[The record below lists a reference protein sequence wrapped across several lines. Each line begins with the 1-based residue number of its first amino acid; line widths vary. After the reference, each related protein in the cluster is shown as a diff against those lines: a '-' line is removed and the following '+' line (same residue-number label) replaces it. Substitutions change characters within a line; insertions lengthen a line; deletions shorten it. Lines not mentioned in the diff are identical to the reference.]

1 MLEFILKIQARDSKG
16 LVSAISTTIAN
27 KGYNIVKNDEF
38 VDPLKQ
44 RFFMRLKIQKEI
56 KPLNTEIKEQEER
69 SLKTALFKALE
80 NFSELL
86 IGVILTHKKNII
98 LLATKESHCL
108 GDLLLR
114 VYGGEL
120 NAQILG
126 VISNHEILRPLVE
139 KFDIPYFYAPCVDQI
154 LHEKE
159 VLEIIKNLE
168 LKHKVSTDLLVLAK
182 YMRILSHDF
191 TKRYENQILNIHHS
205 FLPAF
210 IGANP
215 YQQAFERGVKVIGAT
230 AHFVNESLDAGPIII
245 QDTLPINHNYS
256 VEKMR
261 LAGKDIEK
269 LVLARALKL
278 VLEDRVF
285 VHENK
290 TVVFWM
296 PLDFSNLNEESLKY
310 QIKAEFFKD
319 KKFLYSG
326 GKIDFILSY
335 KHRSNAILPIL
346 WGEAKRGNFDDLDKA
361 FTQLLLTIGQHRL
374 YTHHTPP
381 YLCAFDAFRMEFIA
395 FDDAITSFFYQS
407 GINFSITPSN
417 HNTEG
422 FKHALN
428 AFKAMCKSH
437 KFVFNFKTQSQ
448 ECKEFIKNNLNSS
461 HLLNKIP
468 IDKNNFF
475 TIYQKW
481 FEAVKPTIDIDWEV
495 AKTKGILDADYYLAD
510 LLSDGD
516 KTIIEKLQTILSS
529 SYYKLKRG
537 VNELGKIDFMEVG
550 FTDGQQAHQEF
561 WNIYKRPPKVEF
573 QAFILERRDLLVPS
587 DVRERKGAFFT
598 PRIWVEKSQEYLAK
612 ALGQDYQEDYII
624 WDCAGGT
631 GNLLNG
637 LTNKANCFLSTLD
650 SNDVAIVK
658 ELAATNKLNLLENH
672 VFQFDFLND
681 DFNKAPKSLQE
692 ILNDKEKRK
701 KLIIYINPPYAEATS
716 AKTPSGTGKNKDLVA
731 RGNLICEK
739 YKDELNKANNELF
752 AQFFMRI
759 YKELDGCIMASFST
773 LKYLNS
779 SNFKKFREVFK
790 AEFKGGFMVPADTFD
805 NVKGQFPIGFLV
817 WDTAT
822 PPPLKPTNALNLEV
836 FDSFGEF
843 LGYKTFKP
851 IVDKVKNINQ
861 YLKRYNINNSNI
873 LGFIDCAGVDFQNN
887 NFVNLANNKNPK
899 RNITFFGLTPTNLLI
914 GAIYFSIRHCIKA
927 TWQNDRDQFY
937 APYDDAFQ
945 DDSEFKNNCL
955 TFMLFHAQNRITT
968 TQGTNH
974 FIPFSETEVKAEGR
988 YSSHALLDFLKGK
1001 IKEEGDSLFLNAK
1014 KENKPLEFSQS
1025 ASKVFDA
1032 GREIYRYYHTQA
1044 STNRLYNANASLYD
1058 IKEFFQGRNAQ
1069 GKLNLP
1075 AKAKDEYYKQ
1085 LYANLQDALK
1095 DLAKEI
1101 QPKVYEYG
1109 FLRE

>member
-1 MLEFILKIQARDSKG
+1 ML
-16 LVSAISTTIAN
+16 
-27 KGYNIVKNDEF
+27 
-38 VDPLKQ
+38 
-44 RFFMRLKIQKEI
+44 
-56 KPLNTEIKEQEER
+56 
-69 SLKTALFKALE
+69 
-80 NFSELL
+80 
-86 IGVILTHKKNII
+86 
-98 LLATKESHCL
+98 
-108 GDLLLR
+108 
-114 VYGGEL
+114 
-120 NAQILG
+120 
-126 VISNHEILRPLVE
+126 
-139 KFDIPYFYAPCVDQI
+139 
-154 LHEKE
+154 
-159 VLEIIKNLE
+159 
-168 LKHKVSTDLLVLAK
+168 
-182 YMRILSHDF
+182 
-191 TKRYENQILNIHHS
+191 
-205 FLPAF
+205 
-210 IGANP
+210 
-215 YQQAFERGVKVIGAT
+215 
-230 AHFVNESLDAGPIII
+230 
-245 QDTLPINHNYS
+245 
-256 VEKMR
+256 
-261 LAGKDIEK
+261 
-269 LVLARALKL
+269 
-278 VLEDRVF
+278 
-285 VHENK
+285 
-290 TVVFWM
+290 
-296 PLDFSNLNEESLKY
+296 LDFSNLNEETLKS

-326 GKIDFILSY
+326 DKIDFMLSY
-335 KHRSNAILPIL
+335 KHSSAILPIL

-361 FTQLLLTIGQHRL
+361 FTQLLLTIGKHKL

-395 FDDAITSFFYQS
+395 YDDAITSFFYKS
-407 GINFSITPSN
+407 DIDFSITSSN

-422 FKHALN
+422 FKHALD
-428 AFKAMCKSH
+428 AFKAMSKSH
-437 KFVFNFKTQSQ
+437 KFVFDFKTQSQ
-448 ECKEFIKNNLNSS
+448 ECKEFIENNLNSS
-461 HLLNKIP
+461 HLLNKIQ

-481 FEAVKPTIDIDWEV
+481 LEAVKPTIDIDWEV

-516 KTIIEKLQTILSS
+516 KTIIEKLQTILNS

-561 WNIYKRPPKVEF
+561 WRIYERPPKVEF
-573 QAFILERRDLLVPS
+573 QAVILERRDLLVPS

-598 PRIWVEKSQEYLAK
+598 PKIWVEKSQEYLAK

-658 ELAATNKLNLLENH
+658 ELATANKLNLLENH

-681 DFNKAPKSLQE
+681 DFFSDKMPKSLQE

-759 YKELDGCIMASFST
+759 YKELNGCIMASFST

-779 SNFKKFREVFK
+779 SNFKRFREVFK
-790 AEFKGGFMVPADTFD
+790 AKFLEGFMVPADSFD

-822 PPPLKPTNALNLEV
+822 PPPPLKPTNALNLEV
-836 FDSFGEF
+836 FDSLGEF

-851 IVDKVKNINQ
+851 IVDRVKNINQ
-861 YLKRYNINNSNI
+861 YLKQYNINNSNI

-945 DDSEFKNNCL
+945 DDSEFKSNCL
-955 TFMLFHAQNRITT
+955 IFMLFYTQNRITT

-974 FIPFSETEVKAEGR
+974 FIPFSETEVNAKER
-988 YSSHALLDFLKGK
+988 YSSHALLDFLKGG

-1014 KENKPLEFSQS
+1014 KENKPPKFSPC
-1025 ASKVFDA
+1025 ASKVLDA
-1032 GREIYRYYHTQA
+1032 GKEIYRYYHTQDFK
-1044 STNRLYNANASLYD
+1044 NRPYNANISLYD
-1058 IKEFFQGRNAQ
+1058 IKEFFQGRNVQ

-1075 AKAKDEYYKQ
+1075 AKAKDGYYKQ

>member
-1 MLEFILKIQARDSKG
+1 
-16 LVSAISTTIAN
+16 
-27 KGYNIVKNDEF
+27 
-38 VDPLKQ
+38 
-44 RFFMRLKIQKEI
+44 
-56 KPLNTEIKEQEER
+56 
-69 SLKTALFKALE
+69 
-80 NFSELL
+80 
-86 IGVILTHKKNII
+86 
-98 LLATKESHCL
+98 
-108 GDLLLR
+108 
-114 VYGGEL
+114 
-120 NAQILG
+120 
-126 VISNHEILRPLVE
+126 
-139 KFDIPYFYAPCVDQI
+139 
-154 LHEKE
+154 
-159 VLEIIKNLE
+159 
-168 LKHKVSTDLLVLAK
+168 
-182 YMRILSHDF
+182 
-191 TKRYENQILNIHHS
+191 
-205 FLPAF
+205 
-210 IGANP
+210 
-215 YQQAFERGVKVIGAT
+215 
-230 AHFVNESLDAGPIII
+230 
-245 QDTLPINHNYS
+245 
-256 VEKMR
+256 
-261 LAGKDIEK
+261 
-269 LVLARALKL
+269 
-278 VLEDRVF
+278 
-285 VHENK
+285 
-290 TVVFWM
+290 M
-296 PLDFSNLNEESLKY
+296 PLDFSNLNEEPLKS

-319 KKFLYSG
+319 KKFLYNG
-326 GKIDFILSY
+326 DKIDFMLSY
-335 KHRSNAILPIL
+335 KHSNATLPIL

-361 FTQLLLTIGQHRL
+361 FTQLLLTIGKHRL

-381 YLCAFDAFRMEFIA
+381 YLCAFNAFRMEFIA
-395 FDDAITSFFYQS
+395 FDDAITSFFYKS
-407 GINFSITPSN
+407 DIDFSITPSN
-417 HNTEG
+417 HNTDG
-422 FKHALN
+422 FKHALE
-428 AFKAMCKSH
+428 AFKAMSKSH
-437 KFVFNFKTQSQ
+437 KFVFNFKIQSQ
-448 ECKEFIKNNLNSS
+448 ECKEFIENNLNSS

-537 VNELGKIDFMEVG
+537 VNELGKIDFMEIG
-550 FTDGQQAHQEF
+550 FTDGQQAHKEF
-561 WNIYKRPPKVEF
+561 WSIYERPPKVEF

-598 PRIWVEKSQEYLAK
+598 PKIWVEKSQEYLAK

-658 ELAATNKLNLLENH
+658 ELAAANKLNLLENH

-681 DFNKAPKSLQE
+681 DLNKAPKSLQE
-692 ILNDKEKRK
+692 ILNDKEERK
-701 KLIIYINPPYAEATS
+701 KLIIYINPPYAEAGNK
-716 AKTPSGTGKNKDLVA
+716 AKMSGTGEHKAKVARNNKTHETYKDLLGSGA
-731 RGNLICEK
+731 
-739 YKDELNKANNELF
+739 NELF

-759 YKELDGCIMASFST
+759 YMELDGCIMASFST

-790 AEFKGGFMVPADTFD
+790 ATFLEGFMVPADSFD
-805 NVKGQFPIGFLV
+805 NVKGQFSIGFLV

-822 PPPLKPTNALNLEV
+822 PPLKPTNAINLEV
-836 FDSFGEF
+836 FDSLGEF
-843 LGYKTFKP
+843 LGYKNIHSCNKVLFLADYLQKFQPKKRDTIFGYLDPGRNSFQHQNLVHISVIDKSQQSHVKYFP
-851 IVDKVKNINQ
+851 IIATT
-861 YLKRYNINNSNI
+861 I
-873 LGFIDCAGVDFQNN
+873 LLVSVF
-887 NFVNLANNKNPK
+887 
-899 RNITFFGLTPTNLLI
+899 
-914 GAIYFSIRHCIKA
+914 FSIRHCIKA

-955 TFMLFHAQNRITT
+955 TFMLFHTQNRITT

-974 FIPFSETEVKAEGR
+974 FIPFSETEVNAKER
-988 YSSHALLDFLKGK
+988 YSSHALLDFLKGG

-1014 KENKPLEFSQS
+1014 KENKLLEFSPC
-1025 ASKVFDA
+1025 ASKVFEA
-1032 GREIYRYYHTQA
+1032 GREIYRHYHTQDF
-1044 STNRLYNANASLYD
+1044 TNRPYNANISLYD

>member
-1 MLEFILKIQARDSKG
+1 
-16 LVSAISTTIAN
+16 
-27 KGYNIVKNDEF
+27 
-38 VDPLKQ
+38 
-44 RFFMRLKIQKEI
+44 
-56 KPLNTEIKEQEER
+56 
-69 SLKTALFKALE
+69 
-80 NFSELL
+80 
-86 IGVILTHKKNII
+86 
-98 LLATKESHCL
+98 
-108 GDLLLR
+108 
-114 VYGGEL
+114 
-120 NAQILG
+120 
-126 VISNHEILRPLVE
+126 
-139 KFDIPYFYAPCVDQI
+139 
-154 LHEKE
+154 
-159 VLEIIKNLE
+159 
-168 LKHKVSTDLLVLAK
+168 
-182 YMRILSHDF
+182 
-191 TKRYENQILNIHHS
+191 
-205 FLPAF
+205 
-210 IGANP
+210 
-215 YQQAFERGVKVIGAT
+215 
-230 AHFVNESLDAGPIII
+230 
-245 QDTLPINHNYS
+245 
-256 VEKMR
+256 
-261 LAGKDIEK
+261 
-269 LVLARALKL
+269 
-278 VLEDRVF
+278 
-285 VHENK
+285 
-290 TVVFWM
+290 M
-296 PLDFSNLNEESLKY
+296 PLDCSKLNEETLKI

-326 GKIDFILSY
+326 DKIDFMLSY
-335 KHRSNAILPIL
+335 KHPNAILPIL

-361 FTQLLLTIGQHRL
+361 FTQLLLTIGKHRL
-374 YTHHTPP
+374 YTNHTPP
-381 YLCAFDAFRMEFIA
+381 YLCAFNAFRMEFIA
-395 FDDAITSFFYQS
+395 FDDAITNFFYQS
-407 GINFSITPSN
+407 DIDFSITPSN

-422 FKHALN
+422 FKHALD
-428 AFKAMCKSH
+428 AFKAKRKSP

-448 ECKEFIKNNLNSS
+448 ECKEFIENNLNSS
-461 HLLNKIP
+461 HLPNKIQ

-537 VNELGKIDFMEVG
+537 VNELGKIDFMEIG

-561 WNIYKRPPKVEF
+561 WRIYERPPKLEF
-573 QAFILERRDLLVPS
+573 QAFILERRDLLVQS

-658 ELAATNKLNLLENH
+658 ELAAANKLNLLENH

-739 YKDELNKANNELF
+739 YKDELNRANNELF

-759 YKELDGCIMASFST
+759 YMELNGCIMASFSK

-790 AEFKGGFMVPADTFD
+790 AKFLEGFMVPADSFD

-822 PPPLKPTNALNLEV
+822 PPTPPLKPTNALKLEV
-836 FDSFGEF
+836 FDSLGEF
-843 LGYKTFKP
+843 LGCKTFKP
-851 IVDKVKNINQ
+851 IVDKVKNINAWIKNYDNKKAQ
-861 YLKRYNINNSNI
+861 ATM
-873 LGFIDCAGVDFQNN
+873 GFMENPTPDFQNN
-887 NFVNLANNKNPK
+887 NFLCVLNQQGTRHNNY
-899 RNITFFGLTPTNLLI
+899 FGLTLTNLLI

-945 DDSEFKNNCL
+945 DDSEFKGNCL
-955 TFMLFHAQNRITT
+955 VFMLFHTQNRITT
-968 TQGTNH
+968 TQGANH
-974 FIPFSETEVKAEGR
+974 FIPFSEDEVNAKER

-1014 KENKPLEFSQS
+1014 KENKPLEFSLC

-1032 GREIYRYYHTQA
+1032 GREIYRHYHTQA
-1044 STNRLYNANASLYD
+1044 STNRHYNANASLYD

-1069 GKLNLP
+1069 GKLNSP
-1075 AKAKDEYYKQ
+1075 PKAKDEYYKK

>member
-1 MLEFILKIQARDSKG
+1 
-16 LVSAISTTIAN
+16 
-27 KGYNIVKNDEF
+27 
-38 VDPLKQ
+38 
-44 RFFMRLKIQKEI
+44 
-56 KPLNTEIKEQEER
+56 
-69 SLKTALFKALE
+69 
-80 NFSELL
+80 
-86 IGVILTHKKNII
+86 
-98 LLATKESHCL
+98 
-108 GDLLLR
+108 
-114 VYGGEL
+114 
-120 NAQILG
+120 
-126 VISNHEILRPLVE
+126 
-139 KFDIPYFYAPCVDQI
+139 
-154 LHEKE
+154 
-159 VLEIIKNLE
+159 
-168 LKHKVSTDLLVLAK
+168 
-182 YMRILSHDF
+182 
-191 TKRYENQILNIHHS
+191 
-205 FLPAF
+205 
-210 IGANP
+210 
-215 YQQAFERGVKVIGAT
+215 
-230 AHFVNESLDAGPIII
+230 
-245 QDTLPINHNYS
+245 
-256 VEKMR
+256 
-261 LAGKDIEK
+261 
-269 LVLARALKL
+269 
-278 VLEDRVF
+278 
-285 VHENK
+285 
-290 TVVFWM
+290 M
-296 PLDFSNLNEESLKY
+296 PLDCSNLNEETLKI

-326 GKIDFILSY
+326 DKIDFMLSY
-335 KHRSNAILPIL
+335 KHPNAILPIL

-361 FTQLLLTIGQHRL
+361 FTQLLLTIGKHRF

-395 FDDAITSFFYQS
+395 FDDAITSFFYES

-417 HNTEG
+417 HNTED
-422 FKHALN
+422 FKRALDK
-428 AFKAMCKSH
+428 FKAKCKSH
-437 KFVFNFKTQSQ
+437 KFVFDFKTQSQ
-448 ECKEFIKNNLNSS
+448 ECKEFIENNLNSS

-537 VNELGKIDFMEVG
+537 VNELGKIDFMEIG

-561 WNIYKRPPKVEF
+561 WNIYERPPKVEF

-658 ELAATNKLNLLENH
+658 ELAAANKLNLLENH

-681 DFNKAPKSLQE
+681 DFKKAPKSLQE

-701 KLIIYINPPYAEATS
+701 KLIIYINPPYAEAGNK
-716 AKTPSGTGKNKDLVA
+716 AKMSGTGEHKAKVA
-731 RGNLICEK
+731 RNNKTHET
-739 YKDELNKANNELF
+739 YKDFLGSGANELF

-759 YKELDGCIMASFST
+759 YMELNGCIMASFSK

-790 AEFKGGFMVPADTFD
+790 AKFLEGFMVPADSFD

-822 PPPLKPTNALNLEV
+822 PPLKPTSALNLEV
-836 FDSFGEF
+836 FDSLGEF
-843 LGYKTFKP
+843 LGYKN
-851 IVDKVKNINQ
+851 IVNENVKNIHMW
-861 YLKRYNINNSNI
+861 LKQKEKIENMEILGYIDTPTPDFQGSPSVAIINNKNSSKRHSVYFAIASSNI
-873 LGFIDCAGVDFQNN
+873 L
-887 NFVNLANNKNPK
+887 
-899 RNITFFGLTPTNLLI
+899 FGSVF
-914 GAIYFSIRHCIKA
+914 FSIRHCIKA

-955 TFMLFHAQNRITT
+955 IFMLFHTQNRITT

-974 FIPFSETEVKAEGR
+974 FIPFSETEVNAKER
-988 YSSHALLDFLKGK
+988 YSSHALLDFLKGE

-1014 KENKPLEFSQS
+1014 KENKPLEFSLC
-1025 ASKVFDA
+1025 ASRVRDA
-1032 GREIYRYYHTQA
+1032 GKEIYRYYHTQD
-1044 STNRLYNANASLYD
+1044 SINPHYNTNASLYD

-1075 AKAKDEYYKQ
+1075 AKAKDEHYKQ

>member
-1 MLEFILKIQARDSKG
+1 ML
-16 LVSAISTTIAN
+16 
-27 KGYNIVKNDEF
+27 
-38 VDPLKQ
+38 
-44 RFFMRLKIQKEI
+44 
-56 KPLNTEIKEQEER
+56 
-69 SLKTALFKALE
+69 
-80 NFSELL
+80 
-86 IGVILTHKKNII
+86 
-98 LLATKESHCL
+98 
-108 GDLLLR
+108 
-114 VYGGEL
+114 
-120 NAQILG
+120 
-126 VISNHEILRPLVE
+126 
-139 KFDIPYFYAPCVDQI
+139 
-154 LHEKE
+154 
-159 VLEIIKNLE
+159 
-168 LKHKVSTDLLVLAK
+168 
-182 YMRILSHDF
+182 
-191 TKRYENQILNIHHS
+191 
-205 FLPAF
+205 
-210 IGANP
+210 
-215 YQQAFERGVKVIGAT
+215 
-230 AHFVNESLDAGPIII
+230 LDC
-245 QDTLPINHNYS
+245 
-256 VEKMR
+256 
-261 LAGKDIEK
+261 
-269 LVLARALKL
+269 
-278 VLEDRVF
+278 
-285 VHENK
+285 
-290 TVVFWM
+290 
-296 PLDFSNLNEESLKY
+296 SNLNEETLKI

-319 KKFLYSG
+319 KKFLYSEG
-326 GKIDFILSY
+326 EGKIDFMLSY
-335 KHRSNAILPIL
+335 KHPNAILPIL
-346 WGEAKRGNFDDLDKA
+346 WGEAKKGNFDDLDKA
-361 FTQLLLTIGQHRL
+361 FTQLLLTIGKHRL
-374 YTHHTPP
+374 HAHHTPP

-395 FDDAITSFFYQS
+395 FDDAITSFFYES

-422 FKHALN
+422 FKHALDK
-428 AFKAMCKSH
+428 FKAKCKSH
-437 KFVFNFKTQSQ
+437 KFVFDFKTQSQ
-448 ECKEFIKNNLNSS
+448 ECKEFIENNLNSS
-461 HLLNKIP
+461 HLLNKIQ

-561 WNIYKRPPKVEF
+561 WNIYERPPKLEF

-658 ELAATNKLNLLENH
+658 ELAAANKLNLLENH

-681 DFNKAPKSLQE
+681 DFKKAPKSLQE

-701 KLIIYINPPYAEATS
+701 KLIIYINPPYAEAGNK
-716 AKTPSGTGKNKDLVA
+716 AKMSGTGEHKAKVA
-731 RGNLICEK
+731 RNNKVYET
-739 YKDELNKANNELF
+739 YKDFLGSGANELF

-759 YKELDGCIMASFST
+759 YMELDGCIMASFST

-790 AEFKGGFMVPADTFD
+790 AKFLEGFMVPADSFD

-822 PPPLKPTNALNLEV
+822 PPLKPTSALNLEV
-836 FDSFGEF
+836 FDSLGEF
-843 LGYKTFKP
+843 LGYKN
-851 IVDKVKNINQ
+851 IVNENVKNIHMW
-861 YLKRYNINNSNI
+861 LKQKEKIENMEILGYIDTPTPDFQGSPSVAIINNKNSSKRHSVYFAIASSNI
-873 LGFIDCAGVDFQNN
+873 L
-887 NFVNLANNKNPK
+887 
-899 RNITFFGLTPTNLLI
+899 FGSVF
-914 GAIYFSIRHCIKA
+914 FSIRHCIKA

-955 TFMLFHAQNRITT
+955 IFMLFHTQNRITT

-974 FIPFSETEVKAEGR
+974 FIPFSETEVNAKER

-1025 ASKVFDA
+1025 ASRVFDA
-1032 GREIYRYYHTQA
+1032 GKEIYRYYHTQA
-1044 STNRLYNANASLYD
+1044 STNRHYNANASLYD

>member
-1 MLEFILKIQARDSKG
+1 
-16 LVSAISTTIAN
+16 
-27 KGYNIVKNDEF
+27 
-38 VDPLKQ
+38 
-44 RFFMRLKIQKEI
+44 
-56 KPLNTEIKEQEER
+56 
-69 SLKTALFKALE
+69 
-80 NFSELL
+80 
-86 IGVILTHKKNII
+86 
-98 LLATKESHCL
+98 
-108 GDLLLR
+108 
-114 VYGGEL
+114 
-120 NAQILG
+120 
-126 VISNHEILRPLVE
+126 
-139 KFDIPYFYAPCVDQI
+139 
-154 LHEKE
+154 
-159 VLEIIKNLE
+159 
-168 LKHKVSTDLLVLAK
+168 
-182 YMRILSHDF
+182 
-191 TKRYENQILNIHHS
+191 
-205 FLPAF
+205 
-210 IGANP
+210 
-215 YQQAFERGVKVIGAT
+215 
-230 AHFVNESLDAGPIII
+230 
-245 QDTLPINHNYS
+245 
-256 VEKMR
+256 
-261 LAGKDIEK
+261 
-269 LVLARALKL
+269 
-278 VLEDRVF
+278 
-285 VHENK
+285 
-290 TVVFWM
+290 M
-296 PLDFSNLNEESLKY
+296 PLDCSKLNEETLKI

-319 KKFLYSG
+319 KKFLYSE
-326 GKIDFILSY
+326 GKIDFMLSY
-335 KHRSNAILPIL
+335 KHPNTILPIL
-346 WGEAKRGNFDDLDKA
+346 WGEAKKGNFDDLDKA
-361 FTQLLLTIGQHRL
+361 FTQLLLTIGKHRF

-395 FDDAITSFFYQS
+395 FDDVITNFFYES

-422 FKHALN
+422 FKRALDM
-428 AFKAMCKSH
+428 FKAKCKSH
-437 KFVFNFKTQSQ
+437 KFVFDFKTQSQ
-448 ECKEFIKNNLNSS
+448 ECKEFIENNLNSS
-461 HLLNKIP
+461 HLLNKIQ

-481 FEAVKPTIDIDWEV
+481 LEAVKPTIDIDWEV

-537 VNELGKIDFMEVG
+537 VNELGKIDFMEIG

-561 WNIYKRPPKVEF
+561 WNIYERPPKVEF
-573 QAFILERRDLLVPS
+573 QALILERRDLLVPS
-587 DVRERKGAFFT
+587 DARERKGAFFT

-624 WDCAGGT
+624 WDCARGT

-658 ELAATNKLNLLENH
+658 ELAAANKLNLLENH

-681 DFNKAPKSLQE
+681 DFKKAPKSLQE
-692 ILNDKEKRK
+692 ILEDKEKRK
-701 KLIIYINPPYAEATS
+701 KLIIYINPPYAEAGNK
-716 AKTPSGTGKNKDLVA
+716 AKMSGTGEHKAKVA
-731 RGNLICEK
+731 RNNKTHET
-739 YKDELNKANNELF
+739 YKDFLGSGANELF

-759 YKELDGCIMASFST
+759 YMELDGCIMASFSK

-790 AEFKGGFMVPADTFD
+790 AKFLEGFMVPADSFD

-822 PPPLKPTNALNLEV
+822 PPLKPTNALNLEV
-836 FDSFGEF
+836 FDSLGEF
-843 LGYKTFKP
+843 LGYKTIRSCNKVSFLADYLQKCQPTKRDTIFGYLDPGRNSFQHQNLVHISVIDKSQQSHVKYFP
-851 IVDKVKNINQ
+851 IIATT
-861 YLKRYNINNSNI
+861 I
-873 LGFIDCAGVDFQNN
+873 LLVSVF
-887 NFVNLANNKNPK
+887 
-899 RNITFFGLTPTNLLI
+899 
-914 GAIYFSIRHCIKA
+914 FSIRHCIKA

-955 TFMLFHAQNRITT
+955 TFMLFHTQNRITT

-974 FIPFSETEVKAEGR
+974 FIPFSETEVNAKER

-1001 IKEEGDSLFLNAK
+1001 IKEGGDSLFLNAK

-1025 ASKVFDA
+1025 ALNVFRT
-1032 GREIYRYYHTQA
+1032 GREIYRYYHTQD
-1044 STNRLYNANASLYD
+1044 STNRHYNANVSLYD

-1075 AKAKDEYYKQ
+1075 AKAKDEHYKQ
-1085 LYANLQDALK
+1085 LYTNLQDALK

>member
-1 MLEFILKIQARDSKG
+1 MLLDC
-16 LVSAISTTIAN
+16 N
-27 KGYNIVKNDEF
+27 K
-38 VDPLKQ
+38 
-44 RFFMRLKIQKEI
+44 
-56 KPLNTEIKEQEER
+56 
-69 SLKTALFKALE
+69 
-80 NFSELL
+80 
-86 IGVILTHKKNII
+86 
-98 LLATKESHCL
+98 
-108 GDLLLR
+108 
-114 VYGGEL
+114 
-120 NAQILG
+120 
-126 VISNHEILRPLVE
+126 
-139 KFDIPYFYAPCVDQI
+139 
-154 LHEKE
+154 
-159 VLEIIKNLE
+159 
-168 LKHKVSTDLLVLAK
+168 
-182 YMRILSHDF
+182 
-191 TKRYENQILNIHHS
+191 
-205 FLPAF
+205 
-210 IGANP
+210 
-215 YQQAFERGVKVIGAT
+215 
-230 AHFVNESLDAGPIII
+230 
-245 QDTLPINHNYS
+245 
-256 VEKMR
+256 
-261 LAGKDIEK
+261 
-269 LVLARALKL
+269 
-278 VLEDRVF
+278 
-285 VHENK
+285 
-290 TVVFWM
+290 
-296 PLDFSNLNEESLKY
+296 LNEETLKI

-319 KKFLYSG
+319 KKFLYSE
-326 GKIDFILSY
+326 GKIDFMLSY
-335 KHRSNAILPIL
+335 KHPNAILPIL
-346 WGEAKRGNFDDLDKA
+346 WGEAKKGNFDDLDKA
-361 FTQLLLTIGQHRL
+361 FMQLLLTIGKHKL

-381 YLCAFDAFRMEFIA
+381 YLCTFDAFRMEFIA
-395 FDDAITSFFYQS
+395 FDDTITNFFYES

-422 FKHALN
+422 FKHALDK
-428 AFKAMCKSH
+428 FKAKCKSH
-437 KFVFNFKTQSQ
+437 KFVFDFKTQSQ
-448 ECKEFIKNNLNSS
+448 ECKEFIENNLNSS
-461 HLLNKIP
+461 HLLNKIQ

-516 KTIIEKLQTILSS
+516 KTIIEKLQTILSF

-561 WNIYKRPPKVEF
+561 WNIYERPPKVEF

-658 ELAATNKLNLLENH
+658 ELAAANKLNLLENH

-692 ILNDKEKRK
+692 ILEDKEKRK
-701 KLIIYINPPYAEATS
+701 KLIIYINPPYAEAGNK
-716 AKTPSGTGKNKDLVA
+716 AKMSGTGEHKAKVA
-731 RGNLICEK
+731 RNNKTHET
-739 YKDELNKANNELF
+739 YKDFLGSGANELF

-759 YKELDGCIMASFST
+759 YMELNGCIMASFSK

-790 AEFKGGFMVPADTFD
+790 AKFLEGFMVPADSFD

-822 PPPLKPTNALNLEV
+822 PSLKPTNALNLEV
-836 FDSFGEF
+836 FDSLGEF
-843 LGYKTFKP
+843 LGYKNIHSCNKVLFLADYLQKFQPKKRDTIFGYLDPGRNSFQHQNLVHISVIDKSQQSHVKYFP
-851 IVDKVKNINQ
+851 IITTT
-861 YLKRYNINNSNI
+861 I
-873 LGFIDCAGVDFQNN
+873 LLVSVF
-887 NFVNLANNKNPK
+887 
-899 RNITFFGLTPTNLLI
+899 
-914 GAIYFSIRHCIKA
+914 FSIRHCIKA

-955 TFMLFHAQNRITT
+955 TFMLFHTQNRITT

-974 FIPFSETEVKAEGR
+974 FIPFSETEVKAKER
-988 YSSHALLDFLKGK
+988 YSSHALLDFLKGE
-1001 IKEEGDSLFLNAK
+1001 IKEEGDNLFLNAK

-1025 ASKVFDA
+1025 ALRVFDA
-1032 GREIYRYYHTQA
+1032 GREIYRYYHTQDF
-1044 STNRLYNANASLYD
+1044 TNRPYNANISLYD

-1075 AKAKDEYYKQ
+1075 AKAKDEHYKQ

>member
-1 MLEFILKIQARDSKG
+1 
-16 LVSAISTTIAN
+16 
-27 KGYNIVKNDEF
+27 
-38 VDPLKQ
+38 
-44 RFFMRLKIQKEI
+44 
-56 KPLNTEIKEQEER
+56 
-69 SLKTALFKALE
+69 
-80 NFSELL
+80 
-86 IGVILTHKKNII
+86 
-98 LLATKESHCL
+98 
-108 GDLLLR
+108 
-114 VYGGEL
+114 
-120 NAQILG
+120 
-126 VISNHEILRPLVE
+126 
-139 KFDIPYFYAPCVDQI
+139 
-154 LHEKE
+154 
-159 VLEIIKNLE
+159 
-168 LKHKVSTDLLVLAK
+168 
-182 YMRILSHDF
+182 
-191 TKRYENQILNIHHS
+191 
-205 FLPAF
+205 
-210 IGANP
+210 
-215 YQQAFERGVKVIGAT
+215 
-230 AHFVNESLDAGPIII
+230 
-245 QDTLPINHNYS
+245 
-256 VEKMR
+256 
-261 LAGKDIEK
+261 
-269 LVLARALKL
+269 
-278 VLEDRVF
+278 
-285 VHENK
+285 
-290 TVVFWM
+290 M
-296 PLDFSNLNEESLKY
+296 PLDCSKFNEETLKI

-326 GKIDFILSY
+326 GKIDFMLSY
-335 KHRSNAILPIL
+335 KHPNATLPIL

-361 FTQLLLTIGQHRL
+361 FTQLLLTIGKHRL
-374 YTHHTPP
+374 YNHHTPP
-381 YLCAFDAFRMEFIA
+381 YLCTFDAFRMEFIA
-395 FDDAITSFFYQS
+395 FDDTITNFFYES

-422 FKHALN
+422 FKRALDM
-428 AFKAMCKSH
+428 FKAKCKSH
-437 KFVFNFKTQSQ
+437 KFVFDFKTQSQ
-448 ECKEFIKNNLNSS
+448 ECKEFIENNLNSS
-461 HLLNKIP
+461 HLLNKIQ

-537 VNELGKIDFMEVG
+537 VNELGKIDFMEIG

-561 WNIYKRPPKVEF
+561 WNIYERPPKVEF
-573 QAFILERRDLLVPS
+573 QAFILERCDLLVPS

-598 PRIWVEKSQEYLAK
+598 PKIWVEKSQEYLAK

-637 LTNKANCFLSTLD
+637 LINKANCFLSTLD

-681 DFNKAPKSLQE
+681 DFKSVPKSLQE

-701 KLIIYINPPYAEATS
+701 KLIIYINPPYAEAGNK
-716 AKTPSGTGKNKDLVA
+716 AKMSGTGKHKDLVA

-759 YKELDGCIMASFST
+759 YMELDGCIMASFST

-790 AEFKGGFMVPADTFD
+790 AKFLEGFMVPADSFD

-822 PPPLKPTNALNLEV
+822 PPLKPTNALNLEV
-836 FDSFGEF
+836 FDSLGGF
-843 LGYKTFKP
+843 LGYKN
-851 IVDKVKNINQ
+851 IVNENVKNIHMW
-861 YLKRYNINNSNI
+861 LKQKEKIENMEILGYIDTPTPDFQGSPSVAIINNKNSSKRHSVYFAIASSNI
-873 LGFIDCAGVDFQNN
+873 L
-887 NFVNLANNKNPK
+887 
-899 RNITFFGLTPTNLLI
+899 FGSVF
-914 GAIYFSIRHCIKA
+914 FSIRHCIKA

-955 TFMLFHAQNRITT
+955 TFMLFHTQNRITT

-974 FIPFSETEVKAEGR
+974 FIPFSETEVNAKER

-1001 IKEEGDSLFLNAK
+1001 IKEGGDSLFLNAK

-1025 ASKVFDA
+1025 ASRVFDA
-1032 GREIYRYYHTQA
+1032 GKEIYRYYHKQA
-1044 STNRLYNANASLYD
+1044 STNRPYNANVSLYD

>member
-1 MLEFILKIQARDSKG
+1 
-16 LVSAISTTIAN
+16 
-27 KGYNIVKNDEF
+27 
-38 VDPLKQ
+38 
-44 RFFMRLKIQKEI
+44 
-56 KPLNTEIKEQEER
+56 
-69 SLKTALFKALE
+69 
-80 NFSELL
+80 
-86 IGVILTHKKNII
+86 
-98 LLATKESHCL
+98 
-108 GDLLLR
+108 
-114 VYGGEL
+114 
-120 NAQILG
+120 
-126 VISNHEILRPLVE
+126 
-139 KFDIPYFYAPCVDQI
+139 
-154 LHEKE
+154 
-159 VLEIIKNLE
+159 
-168 LKHKVSTDLLVLAK
+168 
-182 YMRILSHDF
+182 
-191 TKRYENQILNIHHS
+191 
-205 FLPAF
+205 
-210 IGANP
+210 
-215 YQQAFERGVKVIGAT
+215 
-230 AHFVNESLDAGPIII
+230 
-245 QDTLPINHNYS
+245 
-256 VEKMR
+256 
-261 LAGKDIEK
+261 
-269 LVLARALKL
+269 
-278 VLEDRVF
+278 
-285 VHENK
+285 
-290 TVVFWM
+290 M
-296 PLDFSNLNEESLKY
+296 PLDCSNLNEEPLKS

-326 GKIDFILSY
+326 GKIDFMLSY
-335 KHRSNAILPIL
+335 KHPNATLPIL

-361 FTQLLLTIGQHRL
+361 FTQLLLTIGKHRL
-374 YTHHTPP
+374 YNHHTPP

-395 FDDAITSFFYQS
+395 FDDTITNFFYES

-422 FKHALN
+422 FKRALDM
-428 AFKAMCKSH
+428 FKAKCKSH
-437 KFVFNFKTQSQ
+437 KFVFDFKTQSQ
-448 ECKEFIKNNLNSS
+448 ECKEFIENNLNSS
-461 HLLNKIP
+461 HLLNKIQ

-550 FTDGQQAHQEF
+550 FTDGQQAHKEF
-561 WNIYKRPPKVEF
+561 WRIYERPPKVEF
-573 QAFILERRDLLVPS
+573 QAVILERRDLLVPS

-658 ELAATNKLNLLENH
+658 DLAAKNHLKLLENH

-681 DFNKAPKSLQE
+681 DFFGEKVPKSLQE
-692 ILNDKEKRK
+692 ILKDKEKLK
-701 KLIIYINPPYAEATS
+701 KLIVYINPPYAEAGNK
-716 AKTPSGTGKNKDLVA
+716 AKMSGTGKHKDLVA

-759 YKELDGCIMASFST
+759 YMELDGCIMASFST

-790 AEFKGGFMVPADTFD
+790 AKFLEGFMVPADTFD

-822 PPPLKPTNALNLEV
+822 PPLKPTNAINLEV
-836 FDSFGEF
+836 FDSLGEF
-843 LGYKTFKP
+843 LGYKN
-851 IVDKVKNINQ
+851 IVNENVKNIHMW
-861 YLKRYNINNSNI
+861 LKQKEKIENMEILGYIDTPTPDFQGSPSVAIINNKNSSKCHSVYFAIASSNI
-873 LGFIDCAGVDFQNN
+873 LFGGVF
-887 NFVNLANNKNPK
+887 
-899 RNITFFGLTPTNLLI
+899 
-914 GAIYFSIRHCIKA
+914 FSIRHCIKA

-955 TFMLFHAQNRITT
+955 IFMLFHTQNRITT

-974 FIPFSETEVKAEGR
+974 FIPFSETEVNAKER

-1025 ASKVFDA
+1025 ASRVFDA
-1032 GREIYRYYHTQA
+1032 GREVYRYYHTQDF
-1044 STNRLYNANASLYD
+1044 TNRPYNANISLYD

-1069 GKLNLP
+1069 GKLNSP
-1075 AKAKDEYYKQ
+1075 PKAKDEYYKQ

>member
-1 MLEFILKIQARDSKG
+1 MLS
-16 LVSAISTTIAN
+16 
-27 KGYNIVKNDEF
+27 
-38 VDPLKQ
+38 
-44 RFFMRLKIQKEI
+44 
-56 KPLNTEIKEQEER
+56 
-69 SLKTALFKALE
+69 
-80 NFSELL
+80 
-86 IGVILTHKKNII
+86 
-98 LLATKESHCL
+98 
-108 GDLLLR
+108 
-114 VYGGEL
+114 
-120 NAQILG
+120 
-126 VISNHEILRPLVE
+126 
-139 KFDIPYFYAPCVDQI
+139 
-154 LHEKE
+154 
-159 VLEIIKNLE
+159 
-168 LKHKVSTDLLVLAK
+168 
-182 YMRILSHDF
+182 
-191 TKRYENQILNIHHS
+191 
-205 FLPAF
+205 
-210 IGANP
+210 
-215 YQQAFERGVKVIGAT
+215 
-230 AHFVNESLDAGPIII
+230 
-245 QDTLPINHNYS
+245 
-256 VEKMR
+256 
-261 LAGKDIEK
+261 
-269 LVLARALKL
+269 
-278 VLEDRVF
+278 
-285 VHENK
+285 
-290 TVVFWM
+290 
-296 PLDFSNLNEESLKY
+296 DFSKLNEEPLKY

-326 GKIDFILSY
+326 DKIDFMLSY
-335 KHRSNAILPIL
+335 KRPDATLPIL
-346 WGEAKRGNFDDLDKA
+346 WGEAKRGDFDDLDKA
-361 FTQLLLTIGQHRL
+361 FTQLLLTIGKLRL

-395 FDDAITSFFYQS
+395 FDDTITNFFYES
-407 GINFSITPSN
+407 GIDFSITPSN

-428 AFKAMCKSH
+428 AFKAKCKSH
-437 KFVFNFKTQSQ
+437 KFVFDFKTQSQ
-448 ECKEFIKNNLNSS
+448 ECKEFIENNLNSS
-461 HLLNKIP
+461 HLLNKIQ

-550 FTDGQQAHQEF
+550 FTDGQQAHKEF
-561 WNIYKRPPKVEF
+561 WNIYERPPKLEF
-573 QAFILERRDLLVPS
+573 QAFILGRRDLLVPS

-598 PRIWVEKSQEYLAK
+598 PKIWVEKSQEYLAK

-681 DFNKAPKSLQE
+681 DFNKVPKSLQE

-701 KLIIYINPPYAEATS
+701 KLIIYINPPYAEAGNK
-716 AKTPSGTGKNKDLVA
+716 AKMSGTGEHKAKVA
-731 RGNLICEK
+731 RNNKTHET
-739 YKDELNKANNELF
+739 YKDFLGSGANELF

-759 YKELDGCIMASFST
+759 YRELNGCIMASFST

-790 AEFKGGFMVPADTFD
+790 AKFLEGFMVPADSFD

-822 PPPLKPTNALNLEV
+822 PPLKPTNALNLEV
-836 FDSFGEF
+836 FDSLGEF
-843 LGYKTFKP
+843 LGYKN
-851 IVDKVKNINQ
+851 IVNENVKNIHKW
-861 YLKRYNINNSNI
+861 LKQKEKIENMEILGYIDTPTPDFQGSSSVAIINNKNSSKRHSVYFAIASSNI
-873 LGFIDCAGVDFQNN
+873 L
-887 NFVNLANNKNPK
+887 
-899 RNITFFGLTPTNLLI
+899 FGSVF
-914 GAIYFSIRHCIKA
+914 FSIRHCIKA

-955 TFMLFHAQNRITT
+955 IFMLFHTQNRITT

-974 FIPFSETEVKAEGR
+974 FIPFSETEANAKER

-1001 IKEEGDSLFLNAK
+1001 IKEESDSLFLNAK
-1014 KENKPLEFSQS
+1014 KENKPLKFSPS
-1025 ASKVFDA
+1025 ALKVFNA
-1032 GREIYRYYHTQA
+1032 GKKIYRHYHTQD
-1044 STNRLYNANASLYD
+1044 STNPHYNANVSLYD
-1058 IKEFFQGRNAQ
+1058 IKEFFQGRNVQ

>member
-1 MLEFILKIQARDSKG
+1 MLS
-16 LVSAISTTIAN
+16 
-27 KGYNIVKNDEF
+27 
-38 VDPLKQ
+38 
-44 RFFMRLKIQKEI
+44 
-56 KPLNTEIKEQEER
+56 
-69 SLKTALFKALE
+69 
-80 NFSELL
+80 
-86 IGVILTHKKNII
+86 
-98 LLATKESHCL
+98 
-108 GDLLLR
+108 
-114 VYGGEL
+114 
-120 NAQILG
+120 
-126 VISNHEILRPLVE
+126 
-139 KFDIPYFYAPCVDQI
+139 
-154 LHEKE
+154 
-159 VLEIIKNLE
+159 
-168 LKHKVSTDLLVLAK
+168 
-182 YMRILSHDF
+182 
-191 TKRYENQILNIHHS
+191 
-205 FLPAF
+205 
-210 IGANP
+210 
-215 YQQAFERGVKVIGAT
+215 
-230 AHFVNESLDAGPIII
+230 
-245 QDTLPINHNYS
+245 
-256 VEKMR
+256 
-261 LAGKDIEK
+261 
-269 LVLARALKL
+269 
-278 VLEDRVF
+278 
-285 VHENK
+285 
-290 TVVFWM
+290 
-296 PLDFSNLNEESLKY
+296 DFSSLNEETLKNK
-310 QIKAEFFKD
+310 IKDEFFKD

-326 GKIDFILSY
+326 GKIDFMLSY
-335 KHRSNAILPIL
+335 KHPNATLPIL
-346 WGEAKRGNFDDLDKA
+346 WGEAKRGDFGDLDKA
-361 FTQLLLTIGQHRL
+361 FTQLLLTIGKHRL
-374 YTHHTPP
+374 YNHHTPP
-381 YLCAFDAFRMEFIA
+381 YLCAFNAFRMEFVA
-395 FDDAITSFFYQS
+395 FDDVITSFFYES
-407 GINFSITPSN
+407 HIDFSITPSN

-428 AFKAMCKSH
+428 VFKVMCKSH

-448 ECKEFIKNNLNSS
+448 ECKEFIENHLNSS

-537 VNELGKIDFMEVG
+537 VNELGKIDFMEIG
-550 FTDGQQAHQEF
+550 FTDGQQAHKEF
-561 WNIYKRPPKVEF
+561 WNIYERPPKVEF

-658 ELAATNKLNLLENH
+658 ELAAANKLNLLENH

-681 DFNKAPKSLQE
+681 DFKSDKMPKSLQE

-701 KLIIYINPPYAEATS
+701 KLIIYINPPYAEAGNK
-716 AKTPSGTGKNKDLVA
+716 AKMSGTGEHKAKVARNNKTHETYKDLLGSGA
-731 RGNLICEK
+731 
-739 YKDELNKANNELF
+739 NELF

-759 YKELDGCIMASFST
+759 YKELNGVILASFST
-773 LKYLNS
+773 LKNLQG

-790 AEFKGGFMVPADTFD
+790 AEFKGGFMVPADSFD

-836 FDSFGEF
+836 FDSLGEF
-843 LGYKTFKP
+843 LGYKN
-851 IVDKVKNINQ
+851 IVNENVKNIHMW
-861 YLKRYNINNSNI
+861 LKQKEKIENMEILGYIDTPTPDFQGSPSVAIINNKNSSKRHSVYFAIASSNI
-873 LGFIDCAGVDFQNN
+873 L
-887 NFVNLANNKNPK
+887 
-899 RNITFFGLTPTNLLI
+899 I
-914 GAIYFSIRHCIKA
+914 GSVFFSIRHCIKA

-955 TFMLFHAQNRITT
+955 TFMLFHTQNRITT

-974 FIPFSETEVKAEGR
+974 FIPFSETEVNAKER
-988 YSSHALLDFLKGK
+988 YRSHILLDFLNGK
-1001 IKEEGDSLFLNAK
+1001 IREQKESSNLFLSVK

-1025 ASKVFDA
+1025 ASRVFDA
-1032 GREIYRYYHTQA
+1032 GREIYRYYHAQDF
-1044 STNRLYNANASLYD
+1044 NKNDYNANASLYD

-1075 AKAKDEYYKQ
+1075 AKAKNEYYKQ

>member
-1 MLEFILKIQARDSKG
+1 ML
-16 LVSAISTTIAN
+16 
-27 KGYNIVKNDEF
+27 
-38 VDPLKQ
+38 
-44 RFFMRLKIQKEI
+44 
-56 KPLNTEIKEQEER
+56 
-69 SLKTALFKALE
+69 
-80 NFSELL
+80 
-86 IGVILTHKKNII
+86 
-98 LLATKESHCL
+98 
-108 GDLLLR
+108 
-114 VYGGEL
+114 
-120 NAQILG
+120 
-126 VISNHEILRPLVE
+126 
-139 KFDIPYFYAPCVDQI
+139 
-154 LHEKE
+154 
-159 VLEIIKNLE
+159 
-168 LKHKVSTDLLVLAK
+168 
-182 YMRILSHDF
+182 
-191 TKRYENQILNIHHS
+191 
-205 FLPAF
+205 
-210 IGANP
+210 
-215 YQQAFERGVKVIGAT
+215 
-230 AHFVNESLDAGPIII
+230 
-245 QDTLPINHNYS
+245 
-256 VEKMR
+256 
-261 LAGKDIEK
+261 
-269 LVLARALKL
+269 
-278 VLEDRVF
+278 
-285 VHENK
+285 
-290 TVVFWM
+290 
-296 PLDFSNLNEESLKY
+296 LDFSSLNEETLKI

-326 GKIDFILSY
+326 EKIDFILSY
-335 KHRSNAILPIL
+335 KHPNAILPIL
-346 WGEAKRGNFDDLDKA
+346 WGEAKRGGFDDLDKA
-361 FTQLLLTIGQHRL
+361 FTQLLLTIGKNRL
-374 YTHHTPP
+374 YNHYTPP

-395 FDDAITSFFYQS
+395 FDDAITNFFYES

-422 FKHALN
+422 FKHALDM
-428 AFKAMCKSH
+428 FKAKCKSH

-448 ECKEFIKNNLNSS
+448 ECKEFIENNLNFS
-461 HLLNKIP
+461 HLLNKIQ

-537 VNELGKIDFMEVG
+537 VNELGKIDFMEIG
-550 FTDGQQAHQEF
+550 FTDGQQAHKEF
-561 WNIYKRPPKVEF
+561 WNIYERPPKLEF

-658 ELAATNKLNLLENH
+658 ELAAANKLNLLENH

-681 DFNKAPKSLQE
+681 DFKKVPKSLQE

-701 KLIIYINPPYAEATS
+701 KLIIYINPPYAEAGNK
-716 AKTPSGTGKNKDLVA
+716 AKMSGTGEHKAKVARNNKTHETYKDLLGSGA
-731 RGNLICEK
+731 
-739 YKDELNKANNELF
+739 NELF
-752 AQFFMRI
+752 AQFFMHI
-759 YKELDGCIMASFST
+759 YTELNGCIMASFSK

-790 AEFKGGFMVPADTFD
+790 AKFLEGFMVPADTFD

-822 PPPLKPTNALNLEV
+822 PPLKPTNAINLEV
-836 FDSFGEF
+836 FDSLGEF
-843 LGYKTFKP
+843 LGYKNIHLCNKVLFLADYLQKFQPTKRDTIFGYLDPGRNSFQHQNLVHISVIDKSKQSHVKYFP
-851 IVDKVKNINQ
+851 IIATT
-861 YLKRYNINNSNI
+861 I
-873 LGFIDCAGVDFQNN
+873 LLVSVF
-887 NFVNLANNKNPK
+887 
-899 RNITFFGLTPTNLLI
+899 
-914 GAIYFSIRHCIKA
+914 FSIRHCIKA

-955 TFMLFHAQNRITT
+955 IFMLFHTQNRITS
-968 TQGTNH
+968 TQGINH
-974 FIPFSETEVKAEGR
+974 FIPFSETEVNAKER

-1025 ASKVFDA
+1025 ASNVLDA
-1032 GREIYRYYHTQA
+1032 GREIYCHYHKQA
-1044 STNRLYNANASLYD
+1044 STNRHYNANASLYD

-1075 AKAKDEYYKQ
+1075 AKAKDGHYKQ

>member
-1 MLEFILKIQARDSKG
+1 MLS
-16 LVSAISTTIAN
+16 
-27 KGYNIVKNDEF
+27 
-38 VDPLKQ
+38 
-44 RFFMRLKIQKEI
+44 
-56 KPLNTEIKEQEER
+56 
-69 SLKTALFKALE
+69 
-80 NFSELL
+80 
-86 IGVILTHKKNII
+86 
-98 LLATKESHCL
+98 
-108 GDLLLR
+108 
-114 VYGGEL
+114 
-120 NAQILG
+120 
-126 VISNHEILRPLVE
+126 
-139 KFDIPYFYAPCVDQI
+139 
-154 LHEKE
+154 
-159 VLEIIKNLE
+159 
-168 LKHKVSTDLLVLAK
+168 
-182 YMRILSHDF
+182 
-191 TKRYENQILNIHHS
+191 
-205 FLPAF
+205 
-210 IGANP
+210 
-215 YQQAFERGVKVIGAT
+215 
-230 AHFVNESLDAGPIII
+230 
-245 QDTLPINHNYS
+245 
-256 VEKMR
+256 
-261 LAGKDIEK
+261 
-269 LVLARALKL
+269 
-278 VLEDRVF
+278 
-285 VHENK
+285 
-290 TVVFWM
+290 
-296 PLDFSNLNEESLKY
+296 DFSKLNEEPLKSR
-310 QIKAEFFKD
+310 IKAEFFKD
-319 KKFLYSG
+319 KKFLYIG
-326 GKIDFILSY
+326 DKIDFMLSY
-335 KHRSNAILPIL
+335 KHPNAILPIL
-346 WGEAKRGNFDDLDKA
+346 WGEAKRGNFGDLDKA
-361 FTQLLLTIGQHRL
+361 FTQLLLTIGKHKF

-395 FDDAITSFFYQS
+395 YDDTITSFFYES
-407 GINFSITPSN
+407 GIDFSITPSN

-428 AFKAMCKSH
+428 AFKAKCKSH
-437 KFVFNFKTQSQ
+437 KLVFNFKTQSQ
-448 ECKEFIKNNLNSS
+448 ECKEFIENNLNSN

-561 WNIYKRPPKVEF
+561 WNIYERPPKVEF

-598 PRIWVEKSQEYLAK
+598 PKIWVEKSQEYLAK

-658 ELAATNKLNLLENH
+658 ELAAANKLNLLENH

-701 KLIIYINPPYAEATS
+701 KLIIYINPPYAEAGNK
-716 AKTPSGTGKNKDLVA
+716 AKMSGTGEHKAKVA
-731 RGNLICEK
+731 RNNKTHETYKNL
-739 YKDELNKANNELF
+739 LGSGANELF

-759 YKELDGCIMASFST
+759 YRELNGCIMASFST

-790 AEFKGGFMVPADTFD
+790 AKFLEGFMVPADSFD

-822 PPPLKPTNALNLEV
+822 PPLKPTNTLNLEV
-836 FDSFGEF
+836 FDSLGEF
-843 LGYKTFKP
+843 LGYKN
-851 IVDKVKNINQ
+851 IVNENVKNIHMW
-861 YLKRYNINNSNI
+861 LKQKEKIENMEILGYIDTPTPDFQGSPSVAIVNNKNSSKRHSVYFAIASSNI
-873 LGFIDCAGVDFQNN
+873 L
-887 NFVNLANNKNPK
+887 
-899 RNITFFGLTPTNLLI
+899 I
-914 GAIYFSIRHCIKA
+914 GSVFFSIRHCIKA

-955 TFMLFHAQNRITT
+955 IFMLFHTQNRITT

-974 FIPFSETEVKAEGR
+974 FIPFSETEVNAKER
-988 YSSHALLDFLKGK
+988 YSSHALLDFLEGG

-1025 ASKVFDA
+1025 ASRVFDA
-1032 GREIYRYYHTQA
+1032 GREIYRYYHKQDL
-1044 STNRLYNANASLYD
+1044 TNPHYNANISLYD

-1101 QPKVYEYG
+1101 QPKAYEYG

>member
-1 MLEFILKIQARDSKG
+1 
-16 LVSAISTTIAN
+16 
-27 KGYNIVKNDEF
+27 
-38 VDPLKQ
+38 
-44 RFFMRLKIQKEI
+44 
-56 KPLNTEIKEQEER
+56 
-69 SLKTALFKALE
+69 
-80 NFSELL
+80 
-86 IGVILTHKKNII
+86 
-98 LLATKESHCL
+98 
-108 GDLLLR
+108 
-114 VYGGEL
+114 
-120 NAQILG
+120 
-126 VISNHEILRPLVE
+126 
-139 KFDIPYFYAPCVDQI
+139 
-154 LHEKE
+154 
-159 VLEIIKNLE
+159 
-168 LKHKVSTDLLVLAK
+168 
-182 YMRILSHDF
+182 
-191 TKRYENQILNIHHS
+191 
-205 FLPAF
+205 
-210 IGANP
+210 
-215 YQQAFERGVKVIGAT
+215 
-230 AHFVNESLDAGPIII
+230 
-245 QDTLPINHNYS
+245 
-256 VEKMR
+256 
-261 LAGKDIEK
+261 
-269 LVLARALKL
+269 
-278 VLEDRVF
+278 
-285 VHENK
+285 
-290 TVVFWM
+290 M
-296 PLDFSNLNEESLKY
+296 PLDCSKLNEETLKI

-319 KKFLYSG
+319 KKFLYSE
-326 GKIDFILSY
+326 GKIDFMLSY
-335 KHRSNAILPIL
+335 KHPNTILPIL
-346 WGEAKRGNFDDLDKA
+346 WGEAKKGNFDDLDKA
-361 FTQLLLTIGQHRL
+361 FTQLLLTIGKHRF

-395 FDDAITSFFYQS
+395 FDDTITNFFYES

-422 FKHALN
+422 FKRALDM
-428 AFKAMCKSH
+428 FKAKCKSH
-437 KFVFNFKTQSQ
+437 KFVFDFKTQSQ
-448 ECKEFIKNNLNSS
+448 ECKEFIENNLNSS
-461 HLLNKIP
+461 HLLNKIQ

-537 VNELGKIDFMEVG
+537 VNELGKIDFMEIG

-561 WNIYKRPPKVEF
+561 WNIYERPPKVEF

-658 ELAATNKLNLLENH
+658 ELVAANKLNLLENH

-681 DFNKAPKSLQE
+681 DFKKAPKSLQE

-701 KLIIYINPPYAEATS
+701 KLIIYINPPYAEAGNK
-716 AKTPSGTGKNKDLVA
+716 AKMSGTGEHKAKVA
-731 RGNLICEK
+731 RNNKTHET
-739 YKDELNKANNELF
+739 YKDFLGSGANELF

-759 YKELDGCIMASFST
+759 YMELNGCIMASFSK

-790 AEFKGGFMVPADTFD
+790 AKFLEGFMVPADSFD

-822 PPPLKPTNALNLEV
+822 PPTPPLKPTNALNLEV
-836 FDSFGEF
+836 FDSLGEF
-843 LGYKTFKP
+843 LGYKN
-851 IVDKVKNINQ
+851 IVNENVKNIHMW
-861 YLKRYNINNSNI
+861 LKQKEKIENMEILGYIDTPTPDFQGSPSVAIINNKNSSKRHSVYFAIASSNI
-873 LGFIDCAGVDFQNN
+873 L
-887 NFVNLANNKNPK
+887 
-899 RNITFFGLTPTNLLI
+899 FGSVF
-914 GAIYFSIRHCIKA
+914 FSIRHCIKA

-937 APYDDAFQ
+937 APYDGAFQ

-955 TFMLFHAQNRITT
+955 IFMLFHTQNRITT

-974 FIPFSETEVKAEGR
+974 FIPFSETEVKAKER
-988 YSSHALLDFLKGK
+988 YSSHALLDFLKGG

-1025 ASKVFDA
+1025 ASRVRDV
-1032 GREIYRYYHTQA
+1032 GREIYRYYHTQDF
-1044 STNRLYNANASLYD
+1044 TNRPYNANISLYD

-1075 AKAKDEYYKQ
+1075 AKAKDGYYKQ